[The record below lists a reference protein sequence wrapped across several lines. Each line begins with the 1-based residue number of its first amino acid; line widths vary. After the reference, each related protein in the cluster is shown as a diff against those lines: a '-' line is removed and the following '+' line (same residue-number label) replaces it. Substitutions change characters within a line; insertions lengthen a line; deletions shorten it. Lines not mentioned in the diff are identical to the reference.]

1 MNVRYTKDRVINS
14 VSYIL
19 FIITAAAAIL
29 CAVVY
34 MQMVKHMEEICEYK
48 GRQTANSLVG
58 EAIDDELTKMS
69 GEYLD
74 IKYSSDGRIS
84 SIKAD
89 TYKINALENDLKNCI
104 NDKLSHIEDNEMGV
118 PLGTLTG
125 ITCFSGRGA
134 EVKIKLHQVG
144 AVDAKIISEFSSA
157 GINQT
162 KHSLKVEVTTELSAI
177 LPGHSTDIS
186 MTDEYIL
193 GETIIVGELPGGMIL
208 GESLGK

>member
-1 MNVRYTKDRVINS
+1 MRYTKDRVINS

-34 MQMVKHMEEICEYK
+34 IQMVKHMEEICEYK

-58 EAIDDELTKMS
+58 EAIDDELKKMS

-125 ITCFSGRGA
+125 ITCLSGRGA

-193 GETIIVGELPGGMIL
+193 GETIIVGELPKGMIL
-208 GESLGK
+208 GGTDI